1 MPKLKRQ
8 RQRQK
13 FNYSTNRKRVKNRME
28 KNTKFN
34 IKVDCPI
41 LRENWDNRK
50 SVKQNM
56 DKLGV
61 AVDANNSVKQI
72 KSTKT
77 KFTETPLEAL
87 SGMKTSKQNKA
98 PTATV
103 SKLVAEAAIV
113 KPPTFRFS
121 LEQVKW
127 ITSMLDKYNDYD
139 FKAMA
144 RDPKNVFQETPKQ
157 IEKKVRKFMKIPDH
171 YVPYCR
177 EKGLLNSEK
186 ESSDVKMSDTKC

>member
-1 MPKLKRQ
+1 MG
-8 RQRQK
+8 
-13 FNYSTNRKRVKNRME
+13 
-28 KNTKFN
+28 
-34 IKVDCPI
+34 
-41 LRENWDNRK
+41 K

-56 DKLGV
+56 DNLGV
-61 AVDANNSVKQI
+61 AVDANNSVKPI
-72 KSTKT
+72 KQD
-77 KFTETPLEAL
+77 EA
-87 SGMKTSKQNKA
+87 T

-103 SKLVAEAAIV
+103 AKLVAEAAIV

-177 EKGLLNSEK
+177 EKGLLNSAK
-186 ESSDVKMSDTKC
+186 ESSDVNMSDT

>member
-13 FNYSTNRKRVKNRME
+13 FNYSVNRKRVKNRME

-41 LRENWDNRK
+41 LRENWNNRK

-56 DKLGV
+56 DNLGV
-61 AVDANNSVKQI
+61 AVDANNSVKPI

-77 KFTETPLEAL
+77 KFTRTPLEAL
-87 SGMKTSKQNKA
+87 KGMKPSKQDEVT

-103 SKLVAEAAIV
+103 AKLVAEAAVV

-127 ITSMLDKYNDYD
+127 IPKMCFKKLRNRSRRKY
-139 FKAMA
+139 
-144 RDPKNVFQETPKQ
+144 
-157 IEKKVRKFMKIPDH
+157 
-171 YVPYCR
+171 
-177 EKGLLNSEK
+177 G
-186 ESSDVKMSDTKC
+186 SS